1 MKIKLFNVRG
11 EEASLAEAWGQK
23 NGIEVSL
30 TDQPL
35 TLDTVKEAEG
45 FDGIANAQVGPL
57 DDAIYPV
64 LKEMGIKQIA
74 QRSAGTDMYNMEVA
88 SANDII
94 ITNVPSYSP
103 ESIAEFTVTI
113 ALNLIRKVE
122 LIRSNVANHNFS
134 WTLPIRGRVLGD
146 MTVAIIGTGR
156 IGLATARIFKGFGCR
171 VIGYDI
177 YRSDAAK
184 EVLEYTDSVEEA
196 VKQADVVSLHMPPTA
211 DNHHL
216 FNKDMF
222 AIMKDEAILMNMAR
236 GALIETKGLLE
247 ALDAGQLAGAGIDTY
262 EEEGPY
268 VPKNF
273 EGKEITDQLFLD
285 LINHPKVI
293 YTPHVAY
300 YTDEAV
306 KNLVEGGLNAV
317 REVVETGTAS
327 TRVN

>member
-35 TLDTVKEAEG
+35 TLDTIKEAEG

-184 EVLEYTDSVEEA
+184 EIFEYVDSVEEA
-196 VKQADVVSLHMPPTA
+196 VKQTDVISLHMPPTA
-211 DNHHL
+211 DSHHL

-222 AIMKDEAILMNMAR
+222 AIMKDDAILMNMAR
-236 GALIETKGLLE
+236 GAFFG
-247 ALDAGQLAGAGIDTY
+247 
-262 EEEGPY
+262 
-268 VPKNF
+268 
-273 EGKEITDQLFLD
+273 
-285 LINHPKVI
+285 
-293 YTPHVAY
+293 
-300 YTDEAV
+300 
-306 KNLVEGGLNAV
+306 
-317 REVVETGTAS
+317 
-327 TRVN
+327 